1 MCVVESNACE
11 TPIYESTR
19 EGINALMVDG
29 YTFDY
34 DILPAPENKPSAR
47 GDTDRPVYKGTWKWN
62 GIEHRRS
69 SGCLLDA
76 AKLNLMN

>member
-1 MCVVESNACE
+1 MQA
-11 TPIYESTR
+11 ITR
-19 EGINALMVDG
+19 EYINALLVDG
-29 YTFDY
+29 YEVSNY
-34 DILPAPENKPSAR
+34 QQPVPGNKPSAR

-69 SGCLLDA
+69 SGCLLYA